1 MKPLISVN
9 ITTYNRSRLL
19 ERCIKSVQQQSYL
32 EIEINIVDDFS
43 SDNTIEVVKE
53 MQKYDQRINLFRH
66 SKNKGNAHARNT
78 ALFNCKGKYIA
89 FLDDDDEWIDDK
101 KLAKQKDIFENSN
114 DEKLAIVCTSVKRVQ
129 DGMPD
134 NVEINERPSC
144 IIKSSLNG
152 GIIHNSTALVRSDI
166 AKISGGFDIFV
177 KRGIDSEFFRRL
189 IVKLKYN
196 VHFMSDITCKYNEG
210 SPGRLT
216 KSSYF
221 HFVSNVWN
229 LLKYIKHYLIYPECL
244 LIRLKKVVISTRFI
258 FNLY

>member
-1 MKPLISVN
+1 
-9 ITTYNRSRLL
+9 
-19 ERCIKSVQQQSYL
+19 
-32 EIEINIVDDFS
+32 
-43 SDNTIEVVKE
+43 

-221 HFVSNVWN
+221 HFVSNV
-229 LLKYIKHYLIYPECL
+229 
-244 LIRLKKVVISTRFI
+244 
-258 FNLY
+258 